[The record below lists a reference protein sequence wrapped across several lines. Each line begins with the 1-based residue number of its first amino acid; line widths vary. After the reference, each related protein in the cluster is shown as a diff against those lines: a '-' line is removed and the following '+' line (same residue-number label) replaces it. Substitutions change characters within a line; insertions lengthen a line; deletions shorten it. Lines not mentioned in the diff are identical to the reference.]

1 MREYATVSPV
11 FWTGQTGRRLKQAG
25 PDAMLVAM
33 YLVTSP
39 HSNAMGMFYLP
50 TLYISHE
57 TGLTLEGAS
66 KALARACEEGF
77 CAYDD
82 EAEVVWVFEMAR
94 FQIGQALSPKDNRV
108 KWVNEEYVK
117 LPKCRFLKDF
127 FNKYATAFHL
137 KESRDGSPSEVP
149 SEPHRSQEQEQEQ
162 EQEKDIA
169 TYGRLSAAEPADGIA
184 DGDVAGG
191 SKAVEAKAEFVS
203 VRASVPLSCP
213 HEEIVKAY
221 HEILPELPRVQV
233 WNKARR
239 KHLEARWR
247 EDACR
252 QNLDWWR
259 GYFQHARKC
268 PLLFGSND
276 RGWKADLEWLILPS
290 NMPKVIEGRYV
301 PAARA
306 SPGQAQPRTYQE
318 YQREERRGTAIE
330 LMQAMGMTGGRNAG
344 VDEARRVGGDAV
356 FQPAASELLPK
367 VAGGTG
373 RLERRDP

>member
-1 MREYATVSPV
+1 MRDYATVSPV

-66 KALARACEEGF
+66 KALVRACEEGF

-137 KESRDGSPSEVP
+137 KESREGSPSEVP
-149 SEPHRSQEQEQEQ
+149 SEPHRSQEQDQEQ
-162 EQEKDIA
+162 EQEKEEPSLRS
-169 TYGRLSAAEPADGIA
+169 GSCPEVAEPPAGRVPAELPKLVGTLPLADGSDFEVRQDLVDKLSPLYPA
-184 DGDVAGG
+184 VDVIQALR
-191 SKAVEAKAEFVS
+191 SMKS
-203 VRASVPLSCP
+203 
-213 HEEIVKAY
+213 
-221 HEILPELPRVQV
+221 
-233 WNKARR
+233 
-239 KHLEARWR
+239 
-247 EDACR
+247 
-252 QNLDWWR
+252 
-259 GYFQHARKC
+259 
-268 PLLFGSND
+268 
-276 RGWKADLEWLILPS
+276 WLIGHPKKRKTKRGAMAFITSWLDREQNRGG
-290 NMPKVIEGRYV
+290 NMQT
-301 PAARA
+301 ARA
-306 SPGQAQPRTYQE
+306 SPQPRTYQE

-356 FQPAASELLPK
+356 FQHAAGELLPK